1 LSKGT
6 EKSFGRPNAVKL
18 TREQPVDLFTPMFGI
33 VSAAHLLSA
42 RTHVHF
48 LQPPSAPTNLQFLAP
63 DCHLTVGIQSR
74 ITLLVIMARR
84 SSARLRSR
92 QSSTPKRVSLSHETT
107 GRTPRTAPNK
117 LESLSE
123 HDDEMPGAF
132 PNSPPADGTPTRAA
146 KRINTGLEATP
157 WERTPIKP
165 SDSEMHPQKDHGTTG
180 KPLQEFRHLGFS
192 NMGAFTEPPKQ
203 TSRIATMQ
211 GTPTRLPNPAQ
222 GIKSAAYQFTFRREH
237 SLELSPEA
245 KRLMVEKREEAARI
259 REHMIASEESKKQR
273 DALEAT
279 EAKDMGPARGK
290 KHGRFSEVHRENFK
304 KMDSIASHPSAFR
317 SAGPERV
324 TTTTITTGEPVKSL
338 KRSPSKAQLDDTHS
352 VPQRALQRSPS
363 KPNLTH
369 LGSLLPRAASSH
381 DLHSPPDD
389 KSASPAKRTKRT
401 HVEDASATRPESSS
415 STESSRPSTPQQNKT
430 LRMHPSN
437 PNLSHITTPTQAS
450 KARATGVKSIKFTA
464 IPTPLALAGSHS
476 KPAGVQHE
484 TYDAPMTPLLARS
497 PSKASIFAKP
507 AVDQAID
514 GGSPLLSR
522 PPSKPSPS
530 KNSIESD
537 SDAVGKQS
545 TSTQAPLLAR
555 SPLKMA
561 FTKHQV
567 ETSASN
573 DSDKQAMVPLLAR
586 SPSKIALPT
595 NPVIASS
602 PGRVYGL
609 GLMGRFN
616 LLRASP
622 MKSILRS
629 PHRLYSDDPAKV
641 AAGTHFATPP
651 KPKRSQAAENKDM
664 VEGSLRK
671 RVDFSN
677 STKARDESK
686 DSRSSETPTS
696 SASKVPTTASQ
707 ITIQSPGAGK
717 ATPIDVDY
725 PTLPNMVS
733 TSEDSPRAPSV
744 SPSPQK
750 RRQTI
755 TPGDFTFR
763 ADGHGTINFGG
774 ESRSP
779 GAGMGVIRSGSGR
792 PSIRHVS
799 SEPQVFTATTALAT
813 APPPPTVQ
821 GSKKRKFEFENELV
835 SANNVSGAENKENIV
850 ARESTAAADGVDED
864 ANKRPLKRTKMSAPS
879 PEKRPRI
886 STYNSPTKS
895 SAAAATNVTGTGNA
909 TTRLPTLGVKP
920 KGTKTA
926 VGGGKGPKKNGS
938 GAASRQSTT
947 TISRDRLNALAQPK
961 KRG

>member
-1 LSKGT
+1 
-6 EKSFGRPNAVKL
+6 
-18 TREQPVDLFTPMFGI
+18 
-33 VSAAHLLSA
+33 
-42 RTHVHF
+42 
-48 LQPPSAPTNLQFLAP
+48 
-63 DCHLTVGIQSR
+63 
-74 ITLLVIMARR
+74 MARR
-84 SSARLRSR
+84 SSARLRSW
-92 QSSTPKRVSLSHETT
+92 QSSTPKRVSLSHEIT

-157 WERTPIKP
+157 RERTPIKP
-165 SDSEMHPQKDHGTTG
+165 SDSEMHPQKHHGTTV
-180 KPLQEFRHLGFS
+180 KPMQEARHLGFS

-203 TSRIATMQ
+203 TSRIATLH
-211 GTPTRLPNPAQ
+211 GTPTRAPNPAHDTND
-222 GIKSAAYQFTFRREH
+222 ATYQFTFRREQ

-245 KRLMVEKREEAARI
+245 KRLMMEKREEAARI
-259 REHMIASEESKKQR
+259 REQMIASEESKKQG
-273 DALEAT
+273 DALEAA
-279 EAKDMGPARGK
+279 EPKEG
-290 KHGRFSEVHRENFK
+290 FK

-317 SAGPERV
+317 SAGPGKV
-324 TTTTITTGEPVKSL
+324 TTTTITTGEPLKSL

-363 KPNLTH
+363 KPNLAH
-369 LGSLLPRAASSH
+369 PGSLLPRAASSH
-381 DLHSPPDD
+381 DLHSAPDD
-389 KSASPAKRTKRT
+389 KSTSPAKRAKRT

-415 STESSRPSTPQQNKT
+415 SSESFRPSTPQQNKI

-437 PNLSHITTPTQAS
+437 PNLSHITTPTQVS
-450 KARATGVKSIKFTA
+450 MARAFSVKSIKFTA
-464 IPTPLALAGSHS
+464 IPTPMALARSHS
-476 KPAGVQHE
+476 KPAGVQHQE
-484 TYDAPMTPLLARS
+484 TCDAPMTPLLARS

-530 KNSIESD
+530 RNSSESD
-537 SDAVGKQS
+537 SNVVGNQS

-555 SPLKMA
+555 SPLKMT

-573 DSDKQAMVPLLAR
+573 DSDKQATVPLLAR

-595 NPVIASS
+595 NPVTASS
-602 PGRVYGL
+602 PGRAYGL

-629 PHRLYSDDPAKV
+629 PQRLYSDDPAKV

-651 KPKRSQAAENKDM
+651 KPKRSQAAEIKDM

-696 SASKVPTTASQ
+696 SALKVASQ

-717 ATPIDVDY
+717 ATLMDVDY

-733 TSEDSPRAPSV
+733 TGDDSARAPSV

-774 ESRSP
+774 EARSP
-779 GAGMGVIRSGSGR
+779 GAGVDVMRSCGGR

-799 SEPQVFTATTALAT
+799 SEPQVFTAATAVAA
-813 APPPPTVQ
+813 APPPPMAQ
-821 GSKKRKFEFENELV
+821 GSKKRKFEFENEHM
-835 SANNVSGAENKENIV
+835 SAGNMSGAEDKENDV
-850 ARESTAAADGVDED
+850 ARDSKASAEREDED
-864 ANKRPLKRTKMSAPS
+864 AEHRPLKRTRMSAPS
-879 PEKRPRI
+879 LEKKPRI

>member
-1 LSKGT
+1 
-6 EKSFGRPNAVKL
+6 
-18 TREQPVDLFTPMFGI
+18 
-33 VSAAHLLSA
+33 
-42 RTHVHF
+42 
-48 LQPPSAPTNLQFLAP
+48 
-63 DCHLTVGIQSR
+63 
-74 ITLLVIMARR
+74 MARR

-92 QSSTPKRVSLSHETT
+92 QSSTPKRVSLSHEIT

-157 WERTPIKP
+157 KKMTPIKP
-165 SDSEMHPQKDHGTTG
+165 SDSEMHPQKHHGTTA
-180 KPLQEFRHLGFS
+180 KPLQEARHLGFS
-192 NMGAFTEPPKQ
+192 NMGAYTEPPKPS
-203 TSRIATMQ
+203 SRIATLQ
-211 GTPTRLPNPAQ
+211 ATPTRMANPAQ
-222 GIKSAAYQFTFRREH
+222 DIRGATYQFTFRREH

-259 REHMIASEESKKQR
+259 REQMIASEESKKQR
-273 DALEAT
+273 DALEAA
-279 EAKDMGPARGK
+279 EAKDMGAARGE

-317 SAGPERV
+317 SAGPEKV
-324 TTTTITTGEPVKSL
+324 TTTMINTGEPIKSL

-352 VPQRALQRSPS
+352 VPQRTLQRSPS
-363 KPNLTH
+363 KPNLAKP
-369 LGSLLPRAASSH
+369 GSHLPRAASSH
-381 DLHSPPDD
+381 DLDSAPDD
-389 KSASPAKRTKRT
+389 KPTSPAKRTKRT
-401 HVEDASATRPESSS
+401 HAEDASTIRPGSSS
-415 STESSRPSTPQQNKT
+415 SAESSGLSTPQQNKT

-437 PNLSHITTPTQAS
+437 PNLSHIMTPTQAS
-450 KARATGVKSIKFTA
+450 MARATSVKSIKFTA
-464 IPTPLALAGSHS
+464 IPTPMALARSHS
-476 KPAGVQHE
+476 KPAVVQHE
-484 TYDAPMTPLLARS
+484 ETCDAPMTPLLARS

-530 KNSIESD
+530 KNSSESD
-537 SDAVGKQS
+537 SNVVGKQS

-567 ETSASN
+567 GTSASN
-573 DSDKQAMVPLLAR
+573 DSDKQATVPLLAR

-595 NPVIASS
+595 NPATS
-602 PGRVYGL
+602 PGKAYGL

-629 PHRLYSDDPAKV
+629 PQRLYSDDPAKV

-651 KPKRSQAAENKDM
+651 KPKRSQVAENNDI
-664 VEGSLRK
+664 VGASARK

-677 STKARDESK
+677 STKARDLSK
-686 DSRSSETPTS
+686 ETRSSETPTS
-696 SASKVPTTASQ
+696 SASKVPTPVSE

-717 ATPIDVDY
+717 ATPMDVDY
-725 PTLPNMVS
+725 PTLPDMLS
-733 TSEDSPRAPSV
+733 TGDDTARAPSV

-774 ESRSP
+774 EARSP
-779 GAGMGVIRSGSGR
+779 GIGVGGMRDGGGR

-799 SEPQVFTATTALAT
+799 SEPQVFTATTAVAT
-813 APPPPTVQ
+813 APPPPMAQ
-821 GSKKRKFEFENELV
+821 GSKKRKFEFENEHV
-835 SANNVSGAENKENIV
+835 SAGNVSGAENKENDAV
-850 ARESTAAADGVDED
+850 QDSTAAAEGDDED
-864 ANKRPLKRTKMSAPS
+864 AEHRPLKRTKMSAPS
-879 PEKRPRI
+879 PEKKSRI
-886 STYNSPTKS
+886 SSYDSPTKS
-895 SAAAATNVTGTGNA
+895 SAAAAANAPGTGNA

>member
-1 LSKGT
+1 
-6 EKSFGRPNAVKL
+6 
-18 TREQPVDLFTPMFGI
+18 
-33 VSAAHLLSA
+33 
-42 RTHVHF
+42 
-48 LQPPSAPTNLQFLAP
+48 
-63 DCHLTVGIQSR
+63 
-74 ITLLVIMARR
+74 MARR

-92 QSSTPKRVSLSHETT
+92 QSSTPKRVSLSHEIT

-157 WERTPIKP
+157 RERTPIKP
-165 SDSEMHPQKDHGTTG
+165 SDSEMHPQKHHGTTV
-180 KPLQEFRHLGFS
+180 KPMQEARHLGFS

-203 TSRIATMQ
+203 TSRIATLH
-211 GTPTRLPNPAQ
+211 GTPTRAPNPAHDTND
-222 GIKSAAYQFTFRREH
+222 ATYQFTFRREH

-245 KRLMVEKREEAARI
+245 KRLMMEKREEAARI
-259 REHMIASEESKKQR
+259 REQMIASEESKKQG
-273 DALEAT
+273 DALEAA
-279 EAKDMGPARGK
+279 EPKDTGAARGK
-290 KHGRFSEVHRENFK
+290 KHGRFSE
-304 KMDSIASHPSAFR
+304 
-317 SAGPERV
+317 
-324 TTTTITTGEPVKSL
+324 
-338 KRSPSKAQLDDTHS
+338 
-352 VPQRALQRSPS
+352 
-363 KPNLTH
+363 
-369 LGSLLPRAASSH
+369 
-381 DLHSPPDD
+381 
-389 KSASPAKRTKRT
+389 
-401 HVEDASATRPESSS
+401 
-415 STESSRPSTPQQNKT
+415 
-430 LRMHPSN
+430 
-437 PNLSHITTPTQAS
+437 
-450 KARATGVKSIKFTA
+450 
-464 IPTPLALAGSHS
+464 
-476 KPAGVQHE
+476 
-484 TYDAPMTPLLARS
+484 
-497 PSKASIFAKP
+497 
-507 AVDQAID
+507 
-514 GGSPLLSR
+514 
-522 PPSKPSPS
+522 
-530 KNSIESD
+530 
-537 SDAVGKQS
+537 S

-555 SPLKMA
+555 SPLKMT

-573 DSDKQAMVPLLAR
+573 DSDKQATVPLLAR

-595 NPVIASS
+595 NPVTASS
-602 PGRVYGL
+602 PGRAYGL

-629 PHRLYSDDPAKV
+629 PQRLYSDDPAKV

-651 KPKRSQAAENKDM
+651 KPKRSQAAEIKDM

-696 SASKVPTTASQ
+696 SALKVASQ

-717 ATPIDVDY
+717 ATLMDVDY

-733 TSEDSPRAPSV
+733 TGDDSARAPSV

-774 ESRSP
+774 EARSP
-779 GAGMGVIRSGSGR
+779 GAGVDVMRSCGGR

-799 SEPQVFTATTALAT
+799 SEPQVFTAATAVAA
-813 APPPPTVQ
+813 APPPPMAQ
-821 GSKKRKFEFENELV
+821 GSKKRKFEFENEHM
-835 SANNVSGAENKENIV
+835 SAGNMSGAEDKENDV
-850 ARESTAAADGVDED
+850 ARDSKAFAEREDED
-864 ANKRPLKRTKMSAPS
+864 AEHRPLKRTRMSAPS
-879 PEKRPRI
+879 LEKKPRI

>member
-1 LSKGT
+1 
-6 EKSFGRPNAVKL
+6 
-18 TREQPVDLFTPMFGI
+18 
-33 VSAAHLLSA
+33 
-42 RTHVHF
+42 
-48 LQPPSAPTNLQFLAP
+48 
-63 DCHLTVGIQSR
+63 
-74 ITLLVIMARR
+74 MARR

-92 QSSTPKRVSLSHETT
+92 QSSTPKRVSLSHEIT

-157 WERTPIKP
+157 RERTPIKP
-165 SDSEMHPQKDHGTTG
+165 SDSEMHPQKHHGTTA
-180 KPLQEFRHLGFS
+180 KPLQEVRHLGFS

-203 TSRIATMQ
+203 TSRIATLQ

-222 GIKSAAYQFTFRREH
+222 DIKGAAYQFTFRREH

-259 REHMIASEESKKQR
+259 REQMIASEESKKQG
-273 DALEAT
+273 DALEAA
-279 EAKDMGPARGK
+279 EAKEMGAARGK

-304 KMDSIASHPSAFR
+304 KMDR
-317 SAGPERV
+317 PEKV
-324 TTTTITTGEPVKSL
+324 TTTMINTGEPIKSL

-352 VPQRALQRSPS
+352 VPQRTLQRSPS
-363 KPNLTH
+363 KPNLAQP
-369 LGSLLPRAASSH
+369 GSHLPRAASSH
-381 DLHSPPDD
+381 DLDSAPDD
-389 KSASPAKRTKRT
+389 KSTSPAKRTKRT
-401 HVEDASATRPESSS
+401 HAEDASTIRPGSSSFAESSGL
-415 STESSRPSTPQQNKT
+415 STPQQNKT

-450 KARATGVKSIKFTA
+450 MARATSVKSIKFTA
-464 IPTPLALAGSHS
+464 IPTPMALARSHS
-476 KPAGVQHE
+476 KPAVVQHE
-484 TYDAPMTPLLARS
+484 ETCDAPMTPLLARS

-530 KNSIESD
+530 KNSSESD
-537 SDAVGKQS
+537 SNVVSKQS

-555 SPLKMA
+555 SPLKKA

-573 DSDKQAMVPLLAR
+573 DSDKQATVPLLAR

-595 NPVIASS
+595 KPATASS
-602 PGRVYGL
+602 PGKAYGL

-629 PHRLYSDDPAKV
+629 PQRLYSDDPAKV

-651 KPKRSQAAENKDM
+651 KPKRSQVAENNDM
-664 VEGSLRK
+664 VGASARK

-677 STKARDESK
+677 STKARDLSK
-686 DSRSSETPTS
+686 ETRSSETPTS
-696 SASKVPTTASQ
+696 SASKVPTPVSE

-717 ATPIDVDY
+717 ATPMDVDY
-725 PTLPNMVS
+725 PTLPDMLS
-733 TSEDSPRAPSV
+733 TGDDTARAPSV

-774 ESRSP
+774 EARSP
-779 GAGMGVIRSGSGR
+779 GIGVGGMRSGGGR

-799 SEPQVFTATTALAT
+799 SEPQVFTATTAVAT
-813 APPPPTVQ
+813 APPPPMAQ
-821 GSKKRKFEFENELV
+821 GSKKRKFEFENEHV
-835 SANNVSGAENKENIV
+835 SADNVSGAENKENDAV
-850 ARESTAAADGVDED
+850 QDSTAAAEGDDED
-864 ANKRPLKRTKMSAPS
+864 AEHRPLKRTKMSAPS
-879 PEKRPRI
+879 PEKKSRM
-886 STYNSPTKS
+886 STYDSPTKS
-895 SAAAATNVTGTGNA
+895 SAAAAANAPGTGNA
-909 TTRLPTLGVKP
+909 NTRLPTLGVKP

>member
-1 LSKGT
+1 MRSSKAGSSRSICLLQCFETSELPFSASTHARLSFPT
-6 EKSFGRPNAVKL
+6 TYRPERIASLAHPTVSTVSAH
-18 TREQPVDLFTPMFGI
+18 TRETSPI
-33 VSAAHLLSA
+33 A
-42 RTHVHF
+42 
-48 LQPPSAPTNLQFLAP
+48 
-63 DCHLTVGIQSR
+63 
-74 ITLLVIMARR
+74 IMARR

-92 QSSTPKRVSLSHETT
+92 QSSTPKRVSLSHEVT

-157 WERTPIKP
+157 RERTPIKP
-165 SDSEMHPQKDHGTTG
+165 SDSEMHPQKHHGTTA
-180 KPLQEFRHLGFS
+180 KPLQEVRHLGFS

-203 TSRIATMQ
+203 TSRIATLQ

-222 GIKSAAYQFTFRREH
+222 DIKGATYQFTFRREH

-245 KRLMVEKREEAARI
+245 KRLMVEKREEALRI
-259 REHMIASEESKKQR
+259 REQMIASEESKKEQIV
-273 DALEAT
+273 LEAAAARNT
-279 EAKDMGPARGK
+279 EAAKGK
-290 KHGRFSEVHRENFK
+290 KHGRFSEVHREGFK

-317 SAGPERV
+317 SAGPGKV
-324 TTTTITTGEPVKSL
+324 TTTMITTGEPLKSL
-338 KRSPSKAQLDDTHS
+338 KRSPSKAQLEDTHS

-369 LGSLLPRAASSH
+369 PGSLLPRVASSH
-381 DLHSPPDD
+381 DLHSAPDD
-389 KSASPAKRTKRT
+389 KSTSPAKRTKRT

-415 STESSRPSTPQQNKT
+415 SAESSGLSTPQQNKT

-450 KARATGVKSIKFTA
+450 MARATSVKSIKFTA
-464 IPTPLALAGSHS
+464 IPTPTALARSHS
-476 KPAGVQHE
+476 KPAVVQHE
-484 TYDAPMTPLLARS
+484 ETCDAPMTPLLARS
-497 PSKASIFAKP
+497 PSKASILAKP

-530 KNSIESD
+530 KDSSESD
-537 SDAVGKQS
+537 SNVVGKQS

-561 FTKHQV
+561 FTKHRV

-573 DSDKQAMVPLLAR
+573 DSDKQATVPLLAR

-595 NPVIASS
+595 NPATASS
-602 PGRVYGL
+602 PGKAYGL

-629 PHRLYSDDPAKV
+629 PQRLYSDDPAKV

-696 SASKVPTTASQ
+696 SASKVLTTASQ
-707 ITIQSPGAGK
+707 ITIRSPGAGK
-717 ATPIDVDY
+717 ATPMDVDY
-725 PTLPNMVS
+725 PSLQTMLCAGDD
-733 TSEDSPRAPSV
+733 TARAPSV

-779 GAGMGVIRSGSGR
+779 GAGVGVMRSGGGR

-799 SEPQVFTATTALAT
+799 SEPQVFTATTAVAT
-813 APPPPTVQ
+813 APPPPMAQ
-821 GSKKRKFEFENELV
+821 GSKKRKFEFENEHV
-835 SANNVSGAENKENIV
+835 SAGNVSGAENKENDAV
-850 ARESTAAADGVDED
+850 QASTAAAEGDDEG
-864 ANKRPLKRTKMSAPS
+864 AEHRPLKRTKMSAPS
-879 PEKRPRI
+879 PEKKSRM

-895 SAAAATNVTGTGNA
+895 SAAAAANASGTGNTNA
-909 TTRLPTLGVKP
+909 RLPTLGVKP

-926 VGGGKGPKKNGS
+926 VGGGRGPKKNGS

>member
-1 LSKGT
+1 
-6 EKSFGRPNAVKL
+6 
-18 TREQPVDLFTPMFGI
+18 
-33 VSAAHLLSA
+33 
-42 RTHVHF
+42 
-48 LQPPSAPTNLQFLAP
+48 
-63 DCHLTVGIQSR
+63 
-74 ITLLVIMARR
+74 MARR

-92 QSSTPKRVSLSHETT
+92 QSSTPKRVSLSHEVT

-146 KRINTGLEATP
+146 KRINTGLESTP
-157 WERTPIKP
+157 KKVPSIEP
-165 SDSEMHPQKDHGTTG
+165 SDSEMHPQKHHVTTA
-180 KPLQEFRHLGFS
+180 KPMQEARHLGFS
-192 NMGAFTEPPKQ
+192 NMGAYTEPPKQ
-203 TSRIATMQ
+203 TSRIATLQ
-211 GTPTRLPNPAQ
+211 ATPTRLPNPAQ
-222 GIKSAAYQFTFRREH
+222 DVKDATYQFTFRREH

-259 REHMIASEESKKQR
+259 REQMIASEESKKEQIV
-273 DALEAT
+273 LEAAAARNT
-279 EAKDMGPARGK
+279 EAARGK
-290 KHGRFSEVHRENFK
+290 KHGRFSEVHREGFK

-317 SAGPERV
+317 SAGPGKV
-324 TTTTITTGEPVKSL
+324 TTTMITTGEPLKSL
-338 KRSPSKAQLDDTHS
+338 KRSQSKAQLDDTHS
-352 VPQRALQRSPS
+352 APQRALQRSPS

-369 LGSLLPRAASSH
+369 PGSLLPRAASSH
-381 DLHSPPDD
+381 DLHSALDD
-389 KSASPAKRTKRT
+389 KSTSPAKRTKRT
-401 HVEDASATRPESSS
+401 HVEDASATRPESSP
-415 STESSRPSTPQQNKT
+415 STESSRSSTPLQNKT

-450 KARATGVKSIKFTA
+450 MARATSVKSIKFTA
-464 IPTPLALAGSHS
+464 IPTPMALARSHS
-476 KPAGVQHE
+476 KPAVVQHE
-484 TYDAPMTPLLARS
+484 ETCDAPMTPLLTRS

-530 KNSIESD
+530 KNSSESD
-537 SDAVGKQS
+537 SNVVGKQS

-561 FTKHQV
+561 STKHQV
-567 ETSASN
+567 DTSASI
-573 DSDKQAMVPLLAR
+573 DSDKQATIPLLAR

-595 NPVIASS
+595 NPVTASS
-602 PGRVYGL
+602 PGRAYGL

-629 PHRLYSDDPAKV
+629 PQRLYSDDPAKV

-651 KPKRSQAAENKDM
+651 KPKRSQAAENRDM

-707 ITIQSPGAGK
+707 ITIRSPGAGK
-717 ATPIDVDY
+717 ATPMDVDY
-725 PTLPNMVS
+725 PTLPNMLCAGDD
-733 TSEDSPRAPSV
+733 TARAPSV

-779 GAGMGVIRSGSGR
+779 GVGVGVMRSGGGR

-799 SEPQVFTATTALAT
+799 SEPQVFTATTAVAT
-813 APPPPTVQ
+813 APPPPMAQ
-821 GSKKRKFEFENELV
+821 GSKKRKFEFENEHV
-835 SANNVSGAENKENIV
+835 SAGNVSGAENKENEAV
-850 ARESTAAADGVDED
+850 QASTAAAEGDDEG
-864 ANKRPLKRTKMSAPS
+864 AKHRPLKRTKMSAPS
-879 PEKRPRI
+879 PEKKLRI
-886 STYNSPTKS
+886 SSYDSPTKS
-895 SAAAATNVTGTGNA
+895 SAAAAANAPGTGNA

-926 VGGGKGPKKNGS
+926 VGGGRGPKKNGS

-961 KRG
+961 KKG

>member
-1 LSKGT
+1 
-6 EKSFGRPNAVKL
+6 
-18 TREQPVDLFTPMFGI
+18 
-33 VSAAHLLSA
+33 
-42 RTHVHF
+42 
-48 LQPPSAPTNLQFLAP
+48 
-63 DCHLTVGIQSR
+63 
-74 ITLLVIMARR
+74 MARR
-84 SSARLRSR
+84 SSARLRSW
-92 QSSTPKRVSLSHETT
+92 QSSTPKRVSLSHEIT

-157 WERTPIKP
+157 RERTPIKP
-165 SDSEMHPQKDHGTTG
+165 SDSEMHPQKHHGTTV
-180 KPLQEFRHLGFS
+180 KPMQEARHLGFS

-203 TSRIATMQ
+203 TSRIATLH
-211 GTPTRLPNPAQ
+211 GTPTRAPNPAHDTND
-222 GIKSAAYQFTFRREH
+222 ATYQFTFRREQ

-245 KRLMVEKREEAARI
+245 KRLMMEKREEAARI
-259 REHMIASEESKKQR
+259 REQMIASEESKKQG
-273 DALEAT
+273 DALEAAEPKYT
-279 EAKDMGPARGK
+279 GAARGK
-290 KHGRFSEVHRENFK
+290 KHGRFSEVHREGFK

-317 SAGPERV
+317 SAGPGKV
-324 TTTTITTGEPVKSL
+324 TTTTITTGEPLKSL

-363 KPNLTH
+363 KPNLAH
-369 LGSLLPRAASSH
+369 PGSLLPRAASSH
-381 DLHSPPDD
+381 DLHSAPDD
-389 KSASPAKRTKRT
+389 KSTSPAKRAKRT

-415 STESSRPSTPQQNKT
+415 SSESFRPSTPQQNKI

-437 PNLSHITTPTQAS
+437 PNLSHITTPTQVS
-450 KARATGVKSIKFTA
+450 MARAFSVKSIKFTA
-464 IPTPLALAGSHS
+464 IPTPMALARSHS
-476 KPAGVQHE
+476 KPAGVQHQE
-484 TYDAPMTPLLARS
+484 TCDAPMTPLLARS

-530 KNSIESD
+530 RNSSESD
-537 SDAVGKQS
+537 SNVVGNQS

-555 SPLKMA
+555 SPLKMT

-573 DSDKQAMVPLLAR
+573 DSDKQATVPLLAR

-595 NPVIASS
+595 NPVTASS
-602 PGRVYGL
+602 PGRAYGL

-629 PHRLYSDDPAKV
+629 PQRLYSDDPAKV

-651 KPKRSQAAENKDM
+651 KPKRSQAAEIKDM

-696 SASKVPTTASQ
+696 SALKVASQ

-717 ATPIDVDY
+717 ATLMDVDY

-733 TSEDSPRAPSV
+733 TGDDSARAPSV

-774 ESRSP
+774 EARSP
-779 GAGMGVIRSGSGR
+779 GAGVDVMRSCGGR

-799 SEPQVFTATTALAT
+799 SEPQVFTAATAVAA
-813 APPPPTVQ
+813 APPPPMAQ
-821 GSKKRKFEFENELV
+821 GSKKRKFEFENEHM
-835 SANNVSGAENKENIV
+835 SAGNMSGAEDKENDV
-850 ARESTAAADGVDED
+850 ARDSKASAEREDED
-864 ANKRPLKRTKMSAPS
+864 AEHRPLKRTRMSAPS
-879 PEKRPRI
+879 LEKKPRI

>member
-1 LSKGT
+1 
-6 EKSFGRPNAVKL
+6 
-18 TREQPVDLFTPMFGI
+18 
-33 VSAAHLLSA
+33 
-42 RTHVHF
+42 
-48 LQPPSAPTNLQFLAP
+48 
-63 DCHLTVGIQSR
+63 
-74 ITLLVIMARR
+74 MARR

-92 QSSTPKRVSLSHETT
+92 QSSTPKRVSLSHEIT

-157 WERTPIKP
+157 RERTPIKP
-165 SDSEMHPQKDHGTTG
+165 SDSEMHPQKHHGTTV
-180 KPLQEFRHLGFS
+180 KPMQEARHLGFS

-203 TSRIATMQ
+203 TSRIATLH
-211 GTPTRLPNPAQ
+211 GTPTRAPNPAHDTND
-222 GIKSAAYQFTFRREH
+222 ATYQFTFRREH

-245 KRLMVEKREEAARI
+245 KRLMMEKREEAARI
-259 REHMIASEESKKQR
+259 REQMIASEESKKQG
-273 DALEAT
+273 DALEAA
-279 EAKDMGPARGK
+279 EPKDTGAARGK
-290 KHGRFSEVHRENFK
+290 KHGRFSEVHREGFK

-317 SAGPERV
+317 SAGPGKV
-324 TTTTITTGEPVKSL
+324 TTTTITTGEPLKSL

-363 KPNLTH
+363 KPNLAH
-369 LGSLLPRAASSH
+369 PGSLLPRAASSH
-381 DLHSPPDD
+381 DLHSAPDD
-389 KSASPAKRTKRT
+389 KSTSPAKRAKRT

-415 STESSRPSTPQQNKT
+415 SSESFRPSTPQQNKI

-450 KARATGVKSIKFTA
+450 MARAFSVKSIKFTA
-464 IPTPLALAGSHS
+464 IPTPMALARSHS
-476 KPAGVQHE
+476 KPAGVQHQE
-484 TYDAPMTPLLARS
+484 TCDAPMTPLLARS

-530 KNSIESD
+530 KNSSESD
-537 SDAVGKQS
+537 SNVVGNQS

-555 SPLKMA
+555 SPLKMT

-573 DSDKQAMVPLLAR
+573 DSDKQATVPLLAR

-595 NPVIASS
+595 NPVTASS
-602 PGRVYGL
+602 PGRAYGL

-629 PHRLYSDDPAKV
+629 PQRLYSDDPAKV

-651 KPKRSQAAENKDM
+651 KPKRSQAAEIKDM

-696 SASKVPTTASQ
+696 SALKVASQ
-707 ITIQSPGAGK
+707 ITIQSPGAG
-717 ATPIDVDY
+717 D
-725 PTLPNMVS
+725 
-733 TSEDSPRAPSV
+733 DSARAPSV

-774 ESRSP
+774 EARSP
-779 GAGMGVIRSGSGR
+779 GAGVDVMRSCGGR

-799 SEPQVFTATTALAT
+799 SEPQVFTAATAVAA
-813 APPPPTVQ
+813 APPPPMAQ
-821 GSKKRKFEFENELV
+821 GSKKRKFEFENEHM
-835 SANNVSGAENKENIV
+835 SAGNMSGAEDKENDV
-850 ARESTAAADGVDED
+850 ARDSKAFAEREDED
-864 ANKRPLKRTKMSAPS
+864 AEHRPLKRTRMSAPS
-879 PEKRPRI
+879 LEKKPRI